1 MSGWLRIQAKIEET
15 LLAGGIL
22 AIACLMVA
30 NVVSRSF
37 FGFSLTFAEELSQF
51 LIVLVCFV
59 GLSYAAAQRR
69 HIRMTAFSEQL
80 PLERRLR
87 LGALVAAST
96 SLLLLVFVLLALRYV
111 WVIADLGS
119 VSPVLGVPLYLVY
132 LVAPLG
138 FLLSALQYAGQAYR
152 LLQGEYADLLEPEPD
167 DSDHPADAE
176 P

>member
-1 MSGWLRIQAKIEET
+1 MSGWLRMQAKLEEI

-22 AIACLMVA
+22 AIAGLMVA
-30 NVVSRSF
+30 NVLTRSL

-87 LGALVAAST
+87 LGAFVAAST
-96 SLLLLVFVLLALRYV
+96 SILLLVFVLLSLRYV
-111 WVIADLGS
+111 WVMADLGS
-119 VSPVLGVPLYLVY
+119 ISPVLGVPLYLVY
-132 LVAPLG
+132 MAAPFG
-138 FLLSALQYAGQAYR
+138 FLLSAAQYAGQAYR
-152 LLQGEYADLLEPEPD
+152 LLHGEYADLLEPEAD
-167 DSDHPADAE
+167 DDDHVVDAE